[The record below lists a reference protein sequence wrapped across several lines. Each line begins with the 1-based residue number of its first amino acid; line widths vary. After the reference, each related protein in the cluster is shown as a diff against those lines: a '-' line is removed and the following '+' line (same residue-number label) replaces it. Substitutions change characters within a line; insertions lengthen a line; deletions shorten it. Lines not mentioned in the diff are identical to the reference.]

1 MTIFRYFKL
10 LFYFFLFNI
19 ISSLGHLLIWNDINR
34 CRVSYIS
41 NYFWIKF
48 INILLN
54 NKIVFINNKELG
66 REKINF
72 INSNHCY
79 NSDFFILSY
88 LFQYSVSPHEYSSIS
103 TSMNIG
109 LIDKIILKQIDA
121 CLICN
126 KDPSISIRNSIK
138 KWYKKNYDR
147 YIITHFEGIS
157 KCDYRGRGHGR
168 DKGKYKYVLEPKK
181 IALSNIVKY
190 LPKEINYMTDINIIY
205 TLDNKLLRCSNKE
218 LLLKLVNNEN
228 IIIYI
233 DIHKYSIP
241 SYNDSDKWLEDLYST
256 KDTQIQ
262 NILIKYITDT

>member
-1 MTIFRYFKL
+1 MNIFRYLKL
-10 LFYFFLFNI
+10 LFYFFLFII
-19 ISSLGHLLIWNDINR
+19 ISSIGHLIIWNDINR
-34 CRVSYIS
+34 CRVSTLS
-41 NYFWIKF
+41 NYFWINL

-54 NKIVFINNKELG
+54 NKIVFINNKEFG

-88 LFQYSVSPHEYSSIS
+88 LFQYSVSPYEYSSIS
-103 TSMNIG
+103 TSINIG

-138 KWYKKNYDR
+138 KWYTKNYDR

-157 KCDYRGRGHGR
+157 KCDYMTIE
-168 DKGKYKYVLEPKK
+168 KGKNKYKYVLEPKT

-205 TLDNKLLRCSNKE
+205 TLDNKLLMCSNKE

-233 DIHKYSIP
+233 YINRYRLP
-241 SYNDSDKWLEDLYST
+241 SYNDSDKWLEDLYSK
-256 KDTQIQ
+256 KDSQIE
-262 NILIKYITDT
+262 NILLNL